1 MWACP
6 SVACTSLR
14 GITSILSFIHH
25 YSHRDIHS
33 VSKSDSVTIQS
44 YKHKPLSNL
53 LLQRRNR
60 FSISAINPGT
70 SFDTTA
76 QSTASLISISAPSN
90 CKSASIRYF
99 HPPFLSFAL
108 SLFPWETRETKKEEE
123 EEKRER
129 LTLASTNLRD
139 NGSYSSNRVIG
150 LLDGM
155 SYSS

>member
-25 YSHRDIHS
+25 YSNRDIHS

-44 YKHKPLSNL
+44 YRYKPLSAL

-60 FSISAINPGT
+60 FSISAIKPGT
-70 SFDTTA
+70 SFETTA

-90 CKSASIRYF
+90 CKSASIRSF
-99 HPPFLSFAL
+99 HPPFLSFTL
-108 SLFPWETRETKKEEE
+108 SLVLFPWETRETKEEE
-123 EEKRER
+123 EEDKRE
-129 LTLASTNLRD
+129 TYTSIDQST
-139 NGSYSSNRVIG
+139 G
-150 LLDGM
+150 
-155 SYSS
+155 